1 MIFGAF
7 AIICFILA
15 LLTLYFSARIL
26 GKFGWI
32 FEWLRGM
39 AGLALVALAVM
50 FILVAIDLVSYKEV
64 FNDKPLLTVSIAKK
78 GEQQYDI
85 TLLDIDKSTE
95 ETYEVF
101 GDQWQ
106 VDARVIR
113 WQGFIAM
120 FGAKPGYRLDR
131 LSGRYYS
138 LEDEHRK
145 TRSAHALSSSSFGL
159 DMWAW
164 VHENGGFMPLFD
176 AVYGSAAYLPMQD
189 GAIFEVSLGVTGLAA
204 RPVNSTAEEA
214 VNRWR

>member
-1 MIFGAF
+1 MIFGVF
-7 AIICFILA
+7 AIICFIFA
-15 LLTLYFSARIL
+15 LLTLYFSARIM

-32 FEWLRGM
+32 IDWLRGM
-39 AGLALVALAVM
+39 AGLALVGVAVM
-50 FILVAIDLVSYKEV
+50 FVLVALDLTTYKEM
-64 FNDKPLLTVSIAKK
+64 FNEKPLLSVSIQKT
-78 GEQQYDI
+78 GEQKYDI
-85 TLLDIDKSTE
+85 TVLDIDNSTE
-95 ETYEVF
+95 ETYEVY

-106 VDARVIR
+106 VDARIIR
-113 WQGFIAM
+113 WKGFIEM
-120 FGAKPGYRLDR
+120 FGAKPGYRMER

-145 TRSAHALSSSSFGL
+145 QRSIHELSSSSYGL

-204 RPVNSTAEEA
+204 RPVNSIAQEA